1 LWRRKITTKIK
12 KIKKIKNLGTFN
24 GFQWQNSCK
33 EFEQYNFFYGWNYSG
48 KTTLSRIFRCL
59 EIKAQHPDFPNAEFS
74 LETENDNITQRDIS
88 SDYPIRVFNE
98 DFVKD
103 NFKWDDENAKIDPV
117 LIFGKKV
124 RELEIKAKE
133 LKEKK
138 EDKKRKLEENEKEIG
153 HKKDELSN
161 FLTGKASAI
170 REVLGITN
178 SREFDKNKL
187 EDNIKRIKDIYQR
200 CVLSSDEKENN
211 LKIYRSK
218 KKEKV
223 TFMSPQLKLSTFI
236 SDVRDILAQKVTA
249 QQIIEKLK
257 ANPKL
262 SDWVRKGIDLH
273 KKERICQ
280 FCGNP
285 LRPERLKELNKH
297 FSEEFNKLMNQI
309 KEKGNEISDYIEE
322 IKNLNFPDKAR
333 LFEDLQFEFENM
345 LNSLNTIK
353 SNYIQTLT
361 LLKEELKRKGGKP
374 FESIEMQELI
384 DNSIKLS
391 SILKEIELLIDTH
404 NSKVDSFEN
413 EKQQAKEKLINHFA
427 AEFIKNKNCFGIQE
441 EIEKMAGNIE
451 NLRGKITQ
459 LGREI
464 ENINRQIKA
473 EAIGANRINKYL
485 RQFFNDNKLKIET
498 TEDGKYKLYRN
509 DQIAKDLSTGEKN
522 IISLVYF
529 FAKLEETDFDFNNA
543 VIFIDDPVSSLDSN
557 HVFRLYGF
565 LTEKLKKCGQL
576 FITTHNFDFF
586 NLLKDSKFSLTN
598 KEIKQRRKFYLI
610 KKIKN
615 QTGDFSLINN
625 LPGVL
630 LKHRSE
636 YNYLFSILKS
646 FNELDGESNFNLL
659 YLLPNILRRFF
670 EAYLFM
676 RYPDKKEYKDKAKKF
691 LKNTEFS
698 DREST
703 LKLID
708 EYSHEKN
715 PEHSQKFPDI
725 EEVENAVS
733 FILEAIKNK
742 DEEHYEALRES
753 LKNNS
758 N

>member
-1 LWRRKITTKIK
+1 MKIK
-12 KIKKIKNLGTFN
+12 KIKKVRNLGTFN
-24 GFQWQNSCK
+24 DFQWQNSCK

-74 LETENDNITQRDIS
+74 LETDIGNVTQRDIS

-124 RELEIKAKE
+124 KELEIKAKE

-153 HKKDELSN
+153 HKKDELSS

-187 EDNIKRIKDIYQR
+187 EDNIKRIKDTYQR

-223 TFMSPQLKLSTFI
+223 TFISLQLKLSTFI
-236 SDVRDILAQKVTA
+236 SDVRDILSQKVTA

-285 LRPERLKELNKH
+285 LPPDLLERLNKH
-297 FSEEFNKLMNQI
+297 FSREFYDLTEQINSKEKEILNHI
-309 KEKGNEISDYIEE
+309 KEIE
-322 IKNLNFPDKAR
+322 NVNFPDKAR
-333 LFEDLQFEFENM
+333 LFEDLQIGFENK
-345 LNSLNTIK
+345 LNCLNIPKNSYIK
-353 SNYIQTLT
+353 TLQFS
-361 LLKEELKRKGGKP
+361 KEELERKREKP
-374 FESIEMQELI
+374 FDSLEIQKLPDNTEELT
-384 DNSIKLS
+384 NT
-391 SILKEIELLIDTH
+391 LKEIELIINKQ
-404 NSKVDSFEN
+404 NSKVDSFET
-413 EKQQAKEKLINHFA
+413 EKHQAKEKLISHFT
-427 AEFIKNKNCFGIQE
+427 AEFIKEKNYFEIQE
-441 EIEKMAGNIE
+441 EIKKLNKNIQVLE
-451 NLRGKITQ
+451 S
-459 LGREI
+459 EI
-464 ENINRQIKA
+464 KKLNSQIDEINSQIKA
-473 EAIGANRINKYL
+473 EVIGADEINKYL
-485 RQFFNDNKLKIET
+485 KQFFNDNKLKVQL
-498 TEDGKYKLYRN
+498 TENSKYKLYRS
-509 DQIAKDLSTGEKN
+509 DRMAKNLSTGEKN
-522 IISLVYF
+522 IISLIYF
-529 FAKLEETDFDFNNA
+529 FAKLEETGFDFNNA

-557 HVFRLYGF
+557 HIFKVYAFIN
-565 LTEKLKKCGQL
+565 EKLKNCGQF

-586 NLLKDSKFSLTN
+586 NLLKDSKFNLTN
-598 KEIKQRRKFYLI
+598 KEMKQKGKFYLI
-610 KKIKN
+610 KKIKS
-615 QTGDFSLINN
+615 QTGEFSLIEN

-630 LKHRSE
+630 LKYKSE
-636 YNYLFSILKS
+636 YNYLFSILKK
-646 FNELDGESNFNLL
+646 FNDQDNKSNFGLL

-670 EAYLFM
+670 EAYLYM
-676 RYPDKKEYKDKAKKF
+676 KYPDGKKYKDKAKTF
-691 LKNTEFS
+691 LKNKKVS
-698 DREST
+698 NREST

-708 EYSHEKN
+708 EYSHEEN
-715 PEHSQKFPDI
+715 PEHFQKFPDI
-725 EEVENAVS
+725 EEVENAIS
-733 FILEAIKNK
+733 FILETIEEK
-742 DEEHYEALRES
+742 DKEHYKALCES
-753 LKNNS
+753 LKSNS